1 MLFSLLN
8 PETFPAAITQ
18 IKDAYLSE
26 TWFAK
31 GEKMP
36 LPFGKP
42 LRSFFETPKGNAPFN
57 GIETGQNAGN
67 YHHFV
72 NVTAA
77 TAHFVHHYIGMGE
90 MKADEKRR
98 LLTLMLAAFYHDVG
112 KTVCDRRHAVEGK
125 AFFAEPKASTQFHF
139 TQIFA
144 SHGLTL
150 KPENLHKLAILVGA
164 HDLCG
169 TMATGEN
176 STLSI
181 GPLLKELAAL
191 YDGCGPQEKER
202 RIICTLFDLWLL
214 NRADIMVSMPPA
226 PKWAFQESVTCVLP
240 GESQR
245 LAQFLESDKEK
256 TLRMDFDLA
265 AEAARELCAGRDAD
279 AFLAARTEALA
290 AERMLRLA
298 RQGLGDVISTDSA
311 QFPSALA
318 AALRARLSSPRLTV
332 QVNDIFSAE
341 LGEGWQKSIAT
352 MGQLDYALGFFQ
364 KLGKRILFRVNAE
377 LAEPTSAAR
386 IGWIYSRKDN
396 SKSGYPADYLDAYNA
411 ESIVSNWLVILAGL
425 FGGIARLTSGIGLWN
440 IEFGDATARLT
451 DSKADKLLLLD
462 GPHRAAATRAI
473 LLRELMLYRG

>member
-1 MLFSLLN
+1 MLLSLLN
-8 PETFPAAITQ
+8 PETFTAAIAQ
-18 IKDAYLSE
+18 VKDAYLSE

-31 GEKMP
+31 GDRIP

-42 LRSFFETPKGNAPFN
+42 LRAFFETPKGKEPFN
-57 GIETGQNAGN
+57 GVETGQNAGN

-77 TAHFVHHYIGMGE
+77 TAHFIHHYIGTGE

-98 LLTLMLAAFYHDVG
+98 LLTLMFAAFYHDVG
-112 KTVCDRRHAVEGK
+112 KTICDRRHAVEGK
-125 AFFAEPKASTQFHF
+125 AFFAEPKASTQFRF

-144 SHGLTL
+144 SHGLPL
-150 KPENLHKLAILVGA
+150 KPENLHKIAIFIGV

-191 YDGCGPQEKER
+191 YDGCAPQEKEQ
-202 RIICTLFDLWLL
+202 RIIRALFDLWLL
-214 NRADIMVSMPPA
+214 NRADIMTSMPPA
-226 PKWAFQESVTCVLP
+226 PKWAFQDGVICSVP
-240 GESQR
+240 GESPQ

-265 AEAARELCAGRDAD
+265 VETARELCAGRDAD

-290 AERMLRLA
+290 AERVLRLA
-298 RQGLGDVISTDSA
+298 RQGLGDVIPADSA
-311 QFPSALA
+311 QLSPALA
-318 AALRARLSSPRLTV
+318 TALRARLDSPRLTV

-364 KLGKRILFRVNAE
+364 KLGRRILFRINAE
-377 LAEPTSAAR
+377 LSEQTSATR
-386 IGWIYSRKDN
+386 TGWIYARKDN
-396 SKSGYPADYLDAYNA
+396 SKSDYPADYLDTYNA
-411 ESIVSNWLVILAGL
+411 ESIVSNWLVVLAGL

-451 DSKADKLLLLD
+451 DSKTDKLLLLD